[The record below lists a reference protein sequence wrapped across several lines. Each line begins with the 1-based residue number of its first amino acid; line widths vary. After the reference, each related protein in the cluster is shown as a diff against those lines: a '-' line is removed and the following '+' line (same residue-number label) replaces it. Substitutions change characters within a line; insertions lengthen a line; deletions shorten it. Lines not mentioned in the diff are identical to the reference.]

1 MMDTSP
7 GASAV
12 DADGPLTFAVPK
24 GRLHDDI
31 RGLFNECGMPFQF
44 ENRRLVAED
53 QTGSVRFMLVKN
65 GDLPVYVHHGIAGL
79 GVCGDDVLY
88 ESGFDFV
95 RLMSFP
101 FGGTRMCL
109 AARRD
114 HDPAGDHGRLTVATK
129 FTRFARDFFHNR
141 GIPVEVIKLGG
152 SVELAP
158 VLGLAPYIVD
168 LVETG
173 STLVANDLVV
183 TEELAKI
190 SVHLIA
196 NPAYYKYHY
205 AAVNRLVE
213 QLHGTHAAQGAAPRS
228 ER

>member
-1 MMDTSP
+1 MSNESSTETTVQPSN
-7 GASAV
+7 
-12 DADGPLTFAVPK
+12 PLTFAVPK

-31 RGLFNECGMPFQF
+31 RALFAERNMPFEF
-44 ENRRLVAED
+44 ENRKLVTDD

-65 GDLPVYVHHGIAGL
+65 SDLPVYVHHGIAGL

-95 RLMSFP
+95 RLLTFP

-114 HDPAGDHGRLTVATK
+114 HDPSRDRGRLTVATK

-173 STLVANDLVV
+173 STLVANDLAV
-183 TEELAKI
+183 TEELTQI

-196 NPAYYKYHY
+196 NPAYYKFHY
-205 AAVNRLVE
+205 AAVNHLVDLLRE
-213 QLHGTHAAQGAAPRS
+213 EPTNHSTSQRS
-228 ER
+228 EA